1 MCPDHLI
8 RVFNVG
14 ICWLVSGILPCPD
27 CILGATDSTAVA
39 VPPDGELTAK
49 GKLEHLCAVERE
61 GFFPLLDGIHVLVVE
76 PVMGRDLVQVIAE
89 APDVDGVA
97 PYKRSVA
104 PPEPALVARL
114 EVVNREGRHDGR
126 SIYLL
131 SFPSVTIYYHIPGHM
146 STLF

>member
-1 MCPDHLI
+1 
-8 RVFNVG
+8 
-14 ICWLVSGILPCPD
+14 
-27 CILGATDSTAVA
+27 
-39 VPPDGELTAK
+39 
-49 GKLEHLCAVERE
+49 VERE

-126 SIYLL
+126 SYRPPFL
-131 SFPSVTIYYHIPGHM
+131 P
-146 STLF
+146 